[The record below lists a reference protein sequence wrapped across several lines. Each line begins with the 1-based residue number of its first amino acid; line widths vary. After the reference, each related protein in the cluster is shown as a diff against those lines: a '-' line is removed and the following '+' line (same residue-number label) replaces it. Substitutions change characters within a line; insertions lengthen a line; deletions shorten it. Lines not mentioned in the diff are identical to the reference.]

1 MPTSGPRLRSRRY
14 KIADL
19 TLDTGRRAVFRG
31 DEPIALRPL
40 TYELL
45 RVLAEH
51 APDVVSNDE
60 LASQIWGS
68 KRIVTPENL
77 AKRVMLLRQALG
89 DSAEQPRYIERVRC
103 HGYRLIP
110 DVEAVDEHDD
120 APAID
125 SGRAAS
131 LAPAPARGGL
141 LGSRLA
147 AAAGALSAAAV
158 LAVAAVVAFTGNA
171 SSDREGPSR
180 ARSIAVLP
188 FENRSATA
196 EDAGFFAEGLHDD
209 LITRL
214 AAIGDLAVTPRASV
228 LDYREPGVSRRSIGE
243 ELGVDVVLD
252 GSVQR
257 AGEHVRVNVQLI
269 DARTDETIW
278 GESYDEELTAENVFA
293 IQKSIVTAI
302 AKELEAKLTPD
313 AAKRVDER
321 PTENLQALEF
331 YMRGRGY
338 ERPPYAY
345 WDLAATQYQRAVD
358 EDPAFAL
365 AHARLAIAS
374 LLAFFASDG
383 DRARLETAKAAAE
396 EAVRLQPE
404 LALGRIALAFYLV
417 SNTNEVERAY
427 RELEAAA
434 PYTEQDPQFY
444 LVRAAV
450 NARLG
455 RDVEARADRATAR
468 ALSPRDPATTMLD
481 IAHSHSRRREY
492 DEAWRFVD
500 RALELRPD
508 FAGAVMLKAQLAL
521 MADGDPKPLLAL
533 SEKDFADD
541 PGLQARLLELKWLAA
556 LYERDFDTAVRVLE
570 FQRDASSDVDFAD
583 RAARARVPFLLSMA
597 STLRAAGRID
607 AAHRHYAEGLGLSQ
621 GDRPEWRR
629 WRAAFLAG
637 CGHSD
642 EAVRIAEEL
651 LAAIASDDPS
661 GNIMRL
667 WLAREVL
674 VPAGA
679 VERAVAELDRYLSA
693 PGSWAIEG
701 LLPDPRFDPIRDK
714 KPFKALVEKHRR
726 T

>member
-1 MPTSGPRLRSRRY
+1 MPTSATRLRSRRY

-19 TLDTGRRAVFRG
+19 TLDTGRRVVFRG

-60 LASQIWGS
+60 LASRIWGS
-68 KRIVTPENL
+68 NRIVTPENL

-89 DSAEQPRYIERVRC
+89 DNAEQPRYIERVRC

-110 DVEAVDEHDD
+110 AVEVIDGEDD
-120 APAID
+120 AQVAD
-125 SGRAAS
+125 SALAGAAAA
-131 LAPAPARGGL
+131 APRRGPF
-141 LGSRLA
+141 RLRWA
-147 AAAGALSAAAV
+147 AAAGAPLVAAALAFAAAAV
-158 LAVAAVVAFTGNA
+158 FTANA
-171 SSDREGPSR
+171 PSDRAPPPRE
-180 ARSIAVLP
+180 RSIAVLP

-214 AAIGDLAVTPRASV
+214 AAIEDIAVTPRASV
-228 LDYREPGVSRRSIGE
+228 LDFRAPGVSRRSIGQQ
-243 ELGVDVVLD
+243 LGVDVILD

-278 GESYDEELTAENVFA
+278 GESYDEELTAGNVFA

-302 AKELEAKLTPD
+302 AEELQAKLTP
-313 AAKRVDER
+313 AAARQLDER
-321 PTENLQALEF
+321 PTDNLRALDF
-331 YMRGRGY
+331 YMRGREY

-345 WDLAATQYQRAVD
+345 WDLAATQYQRAID
-358 EDPAFAL
+358 EDPQFAL
-365 AHARLAIAS
+365 AHARLSIAS

-383 DRARLETAKAAAE
+383 DRARLATAKAAAE
-396 EAVRLQPE
+396 EALRLQPD

-417 SNTNEVERAY
+417 SSTNEVERAY
-427 RELEAAA
+427 EELEAAA
-434 PYTEQDPQFY
+434 PRAEHDPQFY

-455 RDVEARADRATAR
+455 RTIEARADRATAR

-481 IAHSHSRRREY
+481 IAFAHSRNREY
-492 DEAWRFVD
+492 DEARRFVE

-508 FAGAVMLKAQLAL
+508 FPGAVVLKAQLAL
-521 MADGDPKPLLAL
+521 IADGDPKPLRGL
-533 SEKDFADD
+533 SEEDFASD

-556 LYERDFDTAVRVLE
+556 LYERDFQTAARILE
-570 FQRDASSDVDFAD
+570 SQRDASTDVDFAD

-597 STLRAAGRID
+597 STLRAAGKVD
-607 AAHRHYAEGLGLSQ
+607 AARRLYAEGLNLSQ

-637 CGHSD
+637 CGQSD
-642 EAVRIAEEL
+642 EAVRIAKEL
-651 LAAIASDDPS
+651 LAAITPDDPS
-661 GNIMRL
+661 GNVMRL

-674 VPAGA
+674 VPAHA
-679 VERAVAELDRYLSA
+679 VDLAVAELDRYLSA

-701 LLPDPRFDPIRDK
+701 LLPDPRLDPIRDE
-714 KPFKALVEKHRR
+714 KPFRALVEKHKRS
-726 T
+726 